1 MLQHILSRYLHTHGD
16 ADERQVKSKLRE
28 SIHARHTCTFSK
40 GYKHN
45 RAGLYIWPLKSI
57 IFNIE
62 LFYSE
67 QALYIRSTEVIW

>member
-45 RAGLYIWPLKSI
+45 RAGLYI
-57 IFNIE
+57 
-62 LFYSE
+62 
-67 QALYIRSTEVIW
+67 